1 MTRRPMLVLWSATAA
16 AVFLLGGTVAT
27 LKAVLAGGSRINLA
41 LLALSLTGLLG
52 SLGVAGRI
60 VMVVSRSVGPDRRL
74 STFLRQVSSG
84 ITVSWRCPPSA
95 R

>member
-1 MTRRPMLVLWSATAA
+1 MVRRWMLMLWSATAA

-27 LKAVLAGGSRINLA
+27 LKAVLAGGSRINLV
-41 LLALSLTGLLG
+41 LLALSLLGLLA

-60 VMVVSRSVGPDRRL
+60 VVVVGRTGRPDH
-74 STFLRQVSSG
+74 
-84 ITVSWRCPPSA
+84 PPTTY

>member
-1 MTRRPMLVLWSATAA
+1 MTRRLMLVLWSATAA

-27 LKAVLAGGSRINLA
+27 LKAVLAGGSRLNLV

-60 VMVVSRSVGPDRRL
+60 VVVVGR
-74 STFLRQVSSG
+74 SSG
-84 ITVSWRCPPSA
+84 PGRRPTA
-95 R
+95 RR

>member
-1 MTRRPMLVLWSATAA
+1 MTRRAMLVFWSATAA

-41 LLALSLTGLLG
+41 LLVVSVSGLLG

-60 VMVVSRSVGPDRRL
+60 VVVVGRSVRPEPDRRP
-74 STFLRQVSSG
+74 TAQR
-84 ITVSWRCPPSA
+84 
-95 R
+95 

>member
-27 LKAVLAGGSRINLA
+27 LKTVLAGGSRINLA
-41 LLALSLTGLLG
+41 LLALSLAGLLG

-60 VMVVSRSVGPDRRL
+60 VMVVSRSVGPGR
-74 STFLRQVSSG
+74 
-84 ITVSWRCPPSA
+84 
-95 R
+95 

>member
-60 VMVVSRSVGPDRRL
+60 VMVVSRSVGPDR
-74 STFLRQVSSG
+74 
-84 ITVSWRCPPSA
+84 
-95 R
+95 

>member
-60 VMVVSRSVGPDRRL
+60 VMVVSRSVGPGR
-74 STFLRQVSSG
+74 
-84 ITVSWRCPPSA
+84 
-95 R
+95 

>member
-1 MTRRPMLVLWSATAA
+1 MVRRWMLMLWSATAA

-27 LKAVLAGGSRINLA
+27 LKAVLAGGSRINLV
-41 LLALSLTGLLG
+41 LLALSLLGLLA

-60 VMVVSRSVGPDRRL
+60 VVVVGRTSRPDH
-74 STFLRQVSSG
+74 
-84 ITVSWRCPPSA
+84 PPTTY

>member
-1 MTRRPMLVLWSATAA
+1 MVRRAMIIFWSATGA

-27 LKAVLAGGSRINLA
+27 LKAVLAGGSRINLV
-41 LLALSLTGLLG
+41 LLALSLLGLLA

-60 VMVVSRSVGPDRRL
+60 VVVVGRSVRPEADRRP
-74 STFLRQVSSG
+74 
-84 ITVSWRCPPSA
+84 TVR

>member
-1 MTRRPMLVLWSATAA
+1 MIMLWSATAA

-27 LKAVLAGGSRINLA
+27 LEAVLAGGSRVNLA

-60 VMVVSRSVGPDRRL
+60 VVVVGRSIRPKHRPTARR
-74 STFLRQVSSG
+74 
-84 ITVSWRCPPSA
+84 
-95 R
+95 

>member
-1 MTRRPMLVLWSATAA
+1 MLVLWSATAA

-60 VMVVSRSVGPDRRL
+60 VMVVSRSVGPDR
-74 STFLRQVSSG
+74 
-84 ITVSWRCPPSA
+84 
-95 R
+95 